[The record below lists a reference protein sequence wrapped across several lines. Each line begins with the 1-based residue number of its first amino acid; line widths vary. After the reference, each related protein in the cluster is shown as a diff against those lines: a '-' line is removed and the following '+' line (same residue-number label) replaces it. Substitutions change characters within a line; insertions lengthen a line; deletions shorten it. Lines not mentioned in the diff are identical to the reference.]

1 MREEGRKKLVL
12 AGECL
17 PRFLCIINFGVCIF
31 VLYRTN
37 NYAMIYRYII
47 DWQNTVLGGWIQST
61 RSITSD
67 QPKLDIICSTTTSG
81 ASRQ

>member
-47 DWQNTVLGGWIQST
+47 D
-61 RSITSD
+61 R
-67 QPKLDIICSTTTSG
+67 
-81 ASRQ
+81 